1 MEGERDTKIRDANC
15 SDSYLTKNEDHN
27 DLWRKT
33 SEDDL
38 RWKKTV
44 HSFLFIRNQFIRNE
58 FSGGKKFKKLENW
71 DKGNLRNFV
80 YIRFH
85 EIQEITRFILYKKA
99 YSLFGSLSFIGL
111 LACSFVVFWFRSTVS
126 PGVEDASF
134 HFSPPLCLHFSPSVC
149 TLIPI
154 SIQ

>member
-1 MEGERDTKIRDANC
+1 M
-15 SDSYLTKNEDHN
+15 KNEI
-27 DLWRKT
+27 
-33 SEDDL
+33 
-38 RWKKTV
+38 
-44 HSFLFIRNQFIRNE
+44 SF
-58 FSGGKKFKKLENW
+58 GKNFKKLESW

-85 EIQEITRFILYKKA
+85 EIQEITRFILYKEA

-111 LACSFVVFWFRSTVS
+111 LACSFVVFWFHSTVS

>member
-1 MEGERDTKIRDANC
+1 MSC
-15 SDSYLTKNEDHN
+15 SSVQAKNSKYQN
-27 DLWRKT
+27 FVCIITL
-33 SEDDL
+33 
-38 RWKKTV
+38 
-44 HSFLFIRNQFIRNE
+44 FFFIRNQFIRNE

-111 LACSFVVFWFRSTVS
+111 LACSFVVFLVS
-126 PGVEDASF
+126 LYCQSRGRGCQFSF
-134 HFSPPLCLHFSPSVC
+134 FPSFVSAFQ
-149 TLIPI
+149 
-154 SIQ
+154 SICVYPYPH